1 MLRVMRDVIPEVVGK
16 FIERGDLDFHPQ
28 REVISWTENM
38 TATRKKIRLAAL
50 NRRPQQGRSLQAAG
64 FLSPYCRCQ
73 RRFENRVNQP
83 V

>member
-50 NRRPQQGRSLQAAG
+50 NRRPQQEGHSKQQDFSVRIVGASGDL
-64 FLSPYCRCQ
+64 RI
-73 RRFENRVNQP
+73 V
-83 V
+83 